1 MLEREKEL
9 RNAFDSVSQAISA
22 IDNLTSVLI
31 NLQKTAYNEIANFL
45 EECGEIKEELNRKD
59 AEISKLNSDLAIV
72 RQENQRLWDEN
83 VSIRKEMDNH
93 NKKVIKSYEASKLA
107 EPEPECISGTRE

>member
-22 IDNLTSVLI
+22 INNLISVLT
-31 NLQKTAYNEIANFL
+31 NLQKTAYNEIAGFL
-45 EECGEIKEELNRKD
+45 KECGEIKEELNRKD

-83 VSIRKEMDNH
+83 TSIRKEMDNH
-93 NKKVIKSYEASKLA
+93 NKKVIKSYEASKLV
-107 EPEPECISGTRE
+107 EPECIAGTRE